1 MVHPVE
7 QAAQNRIP
15 REAWRELLQRA
26 EKRCLS
32 QNEVLF
38 SQDSAGDSLWL
49 IRKGTI
55 ELYKSFFGERHRLAY
70 VSRGAIL
77 GESELFAEQT
87 RTASAR
93 AVTEVR
99 AYEVSGQLALE
110 FLERYPVLAV
120 WLVRATTTRARE
132 VEESLVEQLVQRN
145 LQIQMM
151 SARSDPSMHRRVKD
165 LEKTNQHLNQ
175 LAWQDP
181 LTGCGNRRSLEKVL
195 EMACEEPNSFALAMF
210 DVDHFKHYNDTN
222 GHPEG
227 DRALQS
233 LTRLLQRRLRAND
246 VLARY
251 GGEEFCLILREVN
264 GAVASVVLERLRCA
278 ITEYAFPFEAKQPL
292 GDFTVSMGLAMYPEE
307 AREPGPLLKLADERL
322 YQAKHQGRNRLVGGR
337 YAGL

>member
-1 MVHPVE
+1 MK
-7 QAAQNRIP
+7 QAQSRIP
-15 REAWRELLQRA
+15 FRELLQRA
-26 EKRCLS
+26 VLRKLAED
-32 QNEVLF
+32 EVLF

-49 IRKGTI
+49 IRQGTV

-70 VSRGAIL
+70 VSRGALL
-77 GESELFAEQT
+77 GESELFAEPV

-93 AVTEVR
+93 AVTPVR
-99 AYEVSGQLALE
+99 AYEVNGEVARE
-110 FLERYPVLAV
+110 FLQRYPMLAV
-120 WLVRATTTRARE
+120 WLVRATTQRARD

-145 LQIQMM
+145 LQIQML
-151 SARSDPSMHRRVKD
+151 SARTDPSMRRRVKD
-165 LEKTNQHLNQ
+165 LEKTNQQLNQ

-195 EMACEEPNSFALAMF
+195 ELACEEPNSFALAMF

-227 DRALQS
+227 DRALQA

-251 GGEEFCLILREVN
+251 GGEEFCLILRDVS
-264 GAVASVVLERLRCA
+264 GPVASVVLERLRCA
-278 ITEYAFPFEAKQPL
+278 ITEYAFPFETKQPL
-292 GDFTVSMGLAMYPEE
+292 GDFTVSMGLAMYPSE
-307 AREPGPLLKLADERL
+307 AHQPAELLKLADERL

-337 YAGL
+337 YGSL